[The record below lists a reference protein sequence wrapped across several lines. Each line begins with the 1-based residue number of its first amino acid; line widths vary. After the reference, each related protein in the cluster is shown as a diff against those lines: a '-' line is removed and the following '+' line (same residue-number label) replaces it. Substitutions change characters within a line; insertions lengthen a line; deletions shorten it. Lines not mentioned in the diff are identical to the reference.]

1 MLSRHQLE
9 GSNKKGTWP
18 HSQLIKLSYLALK
31 RPKTWAWFASC
42 FFSCCLRASVAWS
55 AEGWGG
61 AGLSRAHTRE
71 RLRRLT
77 TDKWLVSRSG
87 SPQWV
92 GSTCLRRA
100 NIFQETQ
107 KIYSSAAFLYHWGK
121 RNLWCVLHFS
131 GWGWAPQQSA
141 APCRKLSSQGWNN
154 YHFSDGLKS
163 LI

>member
-92 GSTCLRRA
+92 GSTCWRRA
-100 NIFQETQ
+100 NIFSRDSKNWFISCFSVSLGKAQLMMCFTFFRLRM
-107 KIYSSAAFLYHWGK
+107 SSAAISRSLQEA
-121 RNLWCVLHFS
+121 L
-131 GWGWAPQQSA
+131 
-141 APCRKLSSQGWNN
+141 LSRLEQLSL
-154 YHFSDGLKS
+154 FLKS

>member
-92 GSTCLRRA
+92 GSTCWRRA
-100 NIFQETQ
+100 NIFKRLKKLIHQLLFCIIGKSATYDVFYIFQAEDELRSNQ
-107 KIYSSAAFLYHWGK
+107 PLLAGSS
-121 RNLWCVLHFS
+121 
-131 GWGWAPQQSA
+131 P
-141 APCRKLSSQGWNN
+141 
-154 YHFSDGLKS
+154 LKVGT
-163 LI
+163 IFTFP